1 LKVLPNV
8 IGIVQAEMSDLK
20 SLPRVVS
27 DIYRLAPDGIDEL
40 WNVREVDG
48 RNLTYCETNTSRK
61 IQNAGSTTVRGPLTE
76 IDPIRFHEE
85 LGINVVA
92 PVAITQ
98 GLLPLLRKRQT
109 KKVVFMVSAMGSS
122 QIASAMVGLTL
133 KDQPKPVT
141 EDYFPLN
148 TYCSEKSALIM
159 QAIIRSIQDMLI
171 TQY

>member
-1 LKVLPNV
+1 MKLTLP
-8 IGIVQAEMSDLK
+8 AK
-20 SLPRVVS
+20 
-27 DIYRLAPDGIDEL
+27 YRML
-40 WNVREVDG
+40 
-48 RNLTYCETNTSRK
+48 
-61 IQNAGSTTVRGPLTE
+61 GSTTVRGPLTE

-85 LGINVVA
+85 LGINAVA

-141 EDYFPLN
+141 EDTSP
-148 TYCSEKSALIM
+148 
-159 QAIIRSIQDMLI
+159 
-171 TQY
+171 